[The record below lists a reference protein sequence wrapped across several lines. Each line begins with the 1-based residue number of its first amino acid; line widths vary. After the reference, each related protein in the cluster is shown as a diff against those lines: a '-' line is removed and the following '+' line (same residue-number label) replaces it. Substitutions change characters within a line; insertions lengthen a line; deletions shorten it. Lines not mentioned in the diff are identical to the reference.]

1 MALSLVP
8 PSGGPP
14 EVPPPPLAPEEPQE
28 FVWMNA
34 WQGGTKTT
42 KPPLIHGKL
51 LELRR
56 EIKSLAAK
64 KAPGVPFPVRGA
76 KDLAQKLADA
86 LNKLD
91 LIAPVIDQKFTHM
104 ETTIDKVGASKNGGP
119 AYRSMLHVVSTV
131 RIIAP
136 DGSFIDM
143 VGSGHG
149 ADSDDKAG
157 GKASTYSWKDAILK
171 GLTIPDQDMIDTD
184 DEAGDPP
191 VNQARPQ
198 AKVMDQSGPWEN
210 AKEPASVE
218 HIVDA
223 ATGLPGLNYALTQI
237 EAASTSEDMA
247 VIKKAIVSGSIDLS
261 GGDKVKASLAYV
273 TKEKLIKAKE
283 KAAKDEKQ

>member
-1 MALSLVP
+1 MSLSLVP
-8 PSGGPP
+8 PGPP
-14 EVPPPPLAPEEPQE
+14 QEPPALAQPQE
-28 FVWMNA
+28 TQDYVFMNA
-34 WQGGTKTT
+34 WQGGSRSSS
-42 KPPLIHGKL
+42 PPLIHGKL

-64 KAPGVPFPVRGA
+64 KTPGVPFPVRGA

-104 ETTIDKVGASKNGGP
+104 ETTIDKVGESKNGGP

-171 GLTIPDQDMIDTD
+171 GLTIPDQDMVDTD
-184 DEAGDPP
+184 DEVGDPP

-210 AKEPASVE
+210 HPEPAKVE

-237 EAASTSEDMA
+237 EAAATLEDMA

-273 TKEKLIKAKE
+273 TKEKLLKGK
-283 KAAKDEKQ
+283 